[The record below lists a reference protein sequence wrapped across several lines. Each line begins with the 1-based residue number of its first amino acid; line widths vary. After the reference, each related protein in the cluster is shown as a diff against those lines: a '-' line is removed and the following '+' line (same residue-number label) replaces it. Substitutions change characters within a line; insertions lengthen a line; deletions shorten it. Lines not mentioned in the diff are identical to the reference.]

1 MSLIVDRARD
11 YLGVKFKH
19 QGRNTAGLDCV
30 GLAIRV
36 LNDCGY
42 AVDDQQ
48 GYARNPTGVL
58 EGAIKAQPSLSKVK
72 ECEAGDFLLMRIGR
86 EQQHV
91 AIRTDKGIIHSYE
104 TVGKVVEH
112 GFSHAWQRRV
122 SGVYRVID
130 NV

>member
-1 MSLIVDRARD
+1 MNRVVDCARS

-19 QGRNTAGLDCV
+19 QGRTTAGLDCV
-30 GLAIRV
+30 GLAVRV

-42 AVDDQQ
+42 AVDDQR

-58 EGAIKAQPSLSKVK
+58 EGAINAQPSLVKVK
-72 ECEAGDFLLMRIGR
+72 ECEAGDFLVMRIGR

-112 GFSHAWQRRV
+112 GFSQAWKRRV
-122 SGVYRVID
+122 SAVYRVIE